1 MNIVKKPYTIYT
13 NEQLKTE
20 RAGIYDIFYNL
31 WKRL

>member
-1 MNIVKKPYTIYT
+1 MIVVKKPYTIYT
-13 NEQLKTE
+13 KEQLKNE